1 MNIYDEYK
9 NTMRRC
15 ENLEKLLLSREKLL
29 KECKD
34 AMIDMLNAFQTAAEF
49 FYKTGYCDNCSKDA
63 DIDCPY
69 RESNGNCSLGY
80 AKEDDIDK
88 LIDKIK
94 EVIK

>member
-34 AMIDMLNAFQTAAEF
+34 AMIDMLNAFQAAGEF
-49 FYKTGYCDNCSKDA
+49 FYRMGYCDNCDMDT

-69 RESNGNCSLGY
+69 RKSNGDCSLEY

>member
-1 MNIYDEYK
+1 MDMFY
-9 NTMRRC
+9 
-15 ENLEKLLLSREKLL
+15 SREYAREVTRLRKEVENQKQIL
-29 KECKD
+29 KESKN
-34 AMIDMLNAFQTAAEF
+34 AMIDMLNAFQAAGEF
-49 FYKTGYCDNCSKDA
+49 FYKTGYCDNCDKNA

-69 RESNGNCSLGY
+69 RESNGDCSLGY